1 MMKTLLFPSYFDKKE
16 HIKMY
21 MIYIWNLKNITNRDC
36 NKKEADSIEY
46 ELVLRGD
53 RGRRGKT
60 GVRD

>member
-1 MMKTLLFPSYFDKKE
+1 
-16 HIKMY
+16 MY